1 MDALW
6 LTLFVKDVRE
16 MQIIKIAKGKEIVI
30 AEGTRAELNNRLK
43 QLRKST
49 RAGVSGRYGKYSVRY
64 ELREQ
69 N

>member
-1 MDALW
+1 
-6 LTLFVKDVRE
+6 

-64 ELREQ
+64 ELREHK
-69 N
+69 